1 MCALVHTSCFVS
13 IKPIYVQY
21 KKSTQK
27 KIFPTQL
34 ISRSSS
40 PKEKTTPNT
49 EQSQKFLINQFQG
62 AIQKKKKKK
71 CVKTATPP
79 KEEQNDHQMQTV
91 DEANAVQ
98 EIEFTDK
105 SKAVDTRKE
114 SIA

>member
-1 MCALVHTSCFVS
+1 MCS
-13 IKPIYVQY
+13 IKRL
-21 KKSTQK
+21 KSTQK

-40 PKEKTTPNT
+40 PKEKNDT
-49 EQSQKFLINQFQG
+49 KRR
-62 AIQKKKKKK
+62 AIAKIPHKSVSGCHPEKKKK
-71 CVKTATPP
+71 CVKTDSPP
-79 KEEQNDHQMQTV
+79 KQEQNDHQMQTV

-114 SIA
+114 SIAR

>member
-1 MCALVHTSCFVS
+1 MCS
-13 IKPIYVQY
+13 IKRL
-21 KKSTQK
+21 KSTQK
-27 KIFPTQL
+27 KTFPTQL

-62 AIQKKKKKK
+62 AIQKKKKK

-79 KEEQNDHQMQTV
+79 KEERNDHQMQTM

-98 EIEFTDK
+98 EIEFTD
-105 SKAVDTRKE
+105 
-114 SIA
+114 